1 MIAMRMERVESVLTK
16 FKEIFGFG
24 ENKVF
29 VVRAPGR
36 VNLIGEHT
44 DYNKG
49 FVLPIAINQEIISAF
64 LPRQDRLISLYSSNF
79 SSFCRFS
86 LDKIAYDEKEP
97 WANYVKGVTHLLQEK
112 GVRLSG
118 MSMVLEGN
126 IPIGAGLSSSAAI
139 EIVTALSLQVANGF
153 TMKPLEMVKLC
164 QKAENEFVGVNCGIM
179 DQFASLLS
187 EESKALFL
195 DCRSL
200 EYKLISLPHMEEV
213 EIVICN
219 TQVER
224 GLFHSEYNERRKEC
238 MEGVSLLREFLPEID
253 ALRDVGIVSFEKYKH
268 NLPENVRKRCRHVIQ
283 ENERVTQS
291 VVALEEG
298 NLGKFGALMNDSHQS
313 LRDDYEVSCNELD
326 TMVEIARK
334 IDGVLGARMTG
345 AGFGGCTVN
354 LVEKKS
360 INQFQRIVMEEYK
373 KETGIQP
380 ETYACQAKNGAGEIA
395 Y

>member
-1 MIAMRMERVESVLTK
+1 MESVLTK
-16 FKEIFGFG
+16 FKEVFGSG
-24 ENKVF
+24 EKKVF

-49 FVLPIAINQEIISAF
+49 FVLPIAINQEIIAAF
-64 LPRQDRLISLYSSNF
+64 LPRQDRLVSLYSSDF
-79 SSFCRFS
+79 SSFCQFS
-86 LDKIAYDEKEP
+86 LDEVTCDENGF
-97 WANYVKGVTHLLQEK
+97 WANYVKGVIHFLQEE
-112 GVRLSG
+112 GIELSG
-118 MSMVLEGN
+118 MSMILEGN

-139 EIVTALSLQVANGF
+139 EMVTALSLQVANGF
-153 TMKPLEMVKLC
+153 AMKPLEMIKLC

-187 EESKALFL
+187 EENKALFL
-195 DCRSL
+195 DCRNL
-200 EYKLISLPHMEEV
+200 EYKLIPLPFMEE
-213 EIVICN
+213 IGIIICN
-219 TQVER
+219 TRVER
-224 GLFHSEYNERRKEC
+224 NLVHSKYNDRKKEC
-238 MEGVSLLREFLPEID
+238 MEGVSLFREFLPEID
-253 ALRDVGIVSFEKYKH
+253 ALRDITIDDFEKHKH
-268 NLPENVRKRCRHVIQ
+268 HLPENIRKRCRHVVR

-298 NLGKFGALMNDSHQS
+298 NLKKFGALMNNSHQS
-313 LRDDYEVSCNELD
+313 LRDDYEVSCNELEA
-326 TMVEIARK
+326 MVEIAGK

-360 INQFQRIVMEEYK
+360 INQFQKIVMEEYK

-380 ETYACQAKNGAGEIA
+380 EIYVCQAENGAGEIA